1 MAEGQKQAK
10 ILESG
15 NLLNIYLPNILNSF
29 VHSDFMKFSFF
40 FKKIPEAQKQQL
52 INEAQGAAEAVIA
65 AGQARAKSI
74 ELVRSLWLKI
84 SGPIHISR
92 SIY

>member
-1 MAEGQKQAK
+1 MFFHSFLWKNPLNKIFFNHFFFSLGIKTAEINVAEGQKQAK

-40 FKKIPEAQKQQL
+40 
-52 INEAQGAAEAVIA
+52 
-65 AGQARAKSI
+65 
-74 ELVRSLWLKI
+74 
-84 SGPIHISR
+84 
-92 SIY
+92 